1 MSTTKYEP
9 VLFSEIVDKVKTDEV
24 VLPDFQRGFV
34 WRDKNKQKGLIA
46 SVLTRIPIGSILLLG
61 AQGNEFKYKKIG
73 MKNKKPNIEDDKKV
87 YALIDGQQRITVLSA
102 FLSDELVVDGEE
114 NDVASATLLRRYFLK
129 FYPIKRLLVSPEE
142 DLFGAVGF
150 EAAKE
155 IVESSYPKFSTDQI
169 KDKLDFLDKSEHDIL
184 SNVSNCDEGSLYTF
198 CTTHTDDVMLLPLYY
213 LYGSST
219 KKNTNHRNRFRGS
232 LEAIASNYVD
242 QSISILKQLDGEKN
256 IAIRLAKKLFA
267 ERDVLSNV
275 LQDLE
280 NDSML
285 IRDEESE
292 LYKNISGNLKLRA
305 SSWADDVREYLESC
319 IKNMELYEIIVE
331 GSNIVRA
338 IDIYQ
343 NLNLGG
349 KALDVFDLLL
359 ARAALDENNKN
370 LLETVKDYIGTDH
383 RADYDNLCNMFTSDL
398 AVISYNKFVKEYG
411 EYSASNIMGAID
423 KEGQLNPTYCNIL
436 MSLAGTL
443 YGLVDNEGVIVNEKA
458 EKITSQCTKS
468 EQLLSIEVKK
478 ISKIIKQSLVG
489 LDRACFFLQLKCG
502 IRAIS
507 ETKYRLLVVII
518 AVILSQD
525 KWYNNKKVIS
535 MLDAWYWSILLSGG
549 FRNEQNKV
557 FQDNLRKILP
567 YLCKNADQID
577 DNKCDYIIS
586 LCNRTFCDNRYNTE
600 DILLLNN
607 KFIEADS
614 SISDI
619 ICQYYLSLTY
629 PDLLKDGLDNKYKQ
643 KTIGVFSTYGE
654 NAITLHTH
662 HIMPIGSLEARYR
675 DADKDQ
681 RNDSSSI
688 YNSPLN
694 MVLISENSNRLI
706 LNNSL
711 EKYVNYCDINSLNKV
726 GITSGINQSF
736 IREAGGDDVERVL
749 ESRFMA
755 LCASLKTHYAKS
767 LGIQETEIENF
778 YENSKKNSLN
788 IQENQGK

>member
-150 EAAKE
+150 EAAQE

-275 LQDLE
+275 LRDLE

-383 RADYDNLCNMFTSDL
+383 REDYDNLCNMFTSDL